1 MPVNLSPSPTPPARL
16 ERARWVEFLLALR
29 EIGRVGE
36 AADVVGWRTVDTWH
50 YRKRYAQYGAV
61 EEFEDAMLGH
71 ADILEAECIR
81 RAFKG
86 VEQDVWYQGE
96 KVGTKIV
103 YSDQLLLAALK
114 ARHPAYADKQK
125 IDMSSTDGSMATKPT
140 DTIEAARRI
149 AFALTL
155 GARNALARRAS
166 EADDGSDLG

>member
-1 MPVNLSPSPTPPARL
+1 MLNSGS
-16 ERARWVEFLLALR
+16 
-29 EIGRVGE
+29 
-36 AADVVGWRTVDTWH
+36 WR

-61 EEFEDAMLGH
+61 EEFEDAMRGH
-71 ADILEAECIR
+71 ADVLEAECIR

-114 ARHPAYADKQK
+114 ARHPAYADKTRL
-125 IDMSSTDGSMATKPT
+125 DLSSSDGSMSPQPLDA
-140 DTIEAARRI
+140 IAAARRI

-155 GARNALARRAS
+155 GARNALAQRAA

>member
-1 MPVNLSPSPTPPARL
+1 MLTAES
-16 ERARWVEFLLALR
+16 
-29 EIGRVGE
+29 
-36 AADVVGWRTVDTWH
+36 WH
-50 YRKRYAQYGAV
+50 YRKRYVNYGAV
-61 EEFEDAMLGH
+61 EEFEDAMLAH
-71 ADILEAECIR
+71 ADVLEAECIR

-125 IDMSSTDGSMATKPT
+125 IDMSSSDGSMATKQN
-140 DTIEAARRI
+140 DVIAAARRI

-155 GARNALARRAS
+155 GERNVRAQS
-166 EADDGSDLG
+166 AFEADDGSDLG